1 MRKLGTLLGAIAL
14 TIGLLPTQAQALT
27 SPLPKIAV
35 IVLENTKRSDVVGKS
50 AAPFMN
56 ALIAQGKEFTD
67 YHGFSGSPHDY
78 RAMVAGQQTASKPI
92 SNNLFHQFD
101 AEGVSWVNL
110 EESMGGNCGVNP
122 KPNLVPGS
130 SDPLYDHGHDPAYQ
144 YKANTTCKANDRPLT
159 SDAQLQSLP
168 SFSYIVPNN
177 CGNAHTFPSG
187 GDCPAYFGTNHGS
200 SRINLADSWV
210 AHVVGR
216 DHRRRPVGH
225 GLRDVRREHGQHQ
238 AAALRGGGRPGDRR
252 WHQGRPALRPLLV
265 LRGHLAGVRARGH
278 GAEQR
283 RHRDAAAAIGDRCRR
298 PRGRHHDPACIRTD
312 EGAAS

>member
-1 MRKLGTLLGAIAL
+1 MRRFGTLLGAIAL
-14 TIGLLPTQAQALT
+14 AIGLLPMQAQALT

-35 IVLENTKRSDVVGKS
+35 IVLENTKRSAVVGKS

-56 ALIAQGKEFTD
+56 AMIAQGREFTD

-78 RAMVAGQQTASKPI
+78 KAMVAGQQTITKPI

-110 EESMGGNCGVNP
+110 EESMGANCGVNP
-122 KPNLVPGS
+122 KPNVVPGS
-130 SDPLYDHGHDPAYQ
+130 SDPLYDHGHDPAYA
-144 YKANTTCKANDRPLT
+144 YRANSSCKANDRPLT

-200 SRINLADSWV
+200 SRVNLADSWV
-210 AHVVGR
+210 AHVVG
-216 DHRRRPVGH
+216 VIT
-225 GLRDVRREHGQHQ
+225 
-238 AAALRGGGRPGDRR
+238 AADPSVTVFVTFDESTNSTN
-252 WHQGRPALRPLLV
+252 QLLY
-265 LRGHLAGVRARGH
+265 
-278 GAEQR
+278 
-283 RHRDAAAAIGDRCRR
+283 AAAIGPGIAGGTKDGHRYDHYSFCAGMWQEYGLAGT
-298 PRGRHHDPACIRTD
+298 PPNN
-312 EGAAS
+312 AATATPLPL

>member
-1 MRKLGTLLGAIAL
+1 M
-14 TIGLLPTQAQALT
+14 
-27 SPLPKIAV
+27 
-35 IVLENTKRSDVVGKS
+35 LENTKRSDIVGKN

-56 ALIAQGKEFTD
+56 AMLAQGKEFTD

-92 SNNLFHQFD
+92 SNNVFHQFD
-101 AEGVSWVNL
+101 VEGVSWVNL

-210 AHVVGR
+210 AHVVG
-216 DHRRRPVGH
+216 VIT
-225 GLRDVRREHGQHQ
+225 
-238 AAALRGGGRPGDRR
+238 AADPSVTVFVTFDESTSGTK
-252 WHQGRPALRPLLV
+252 QLLY
-265 LRGHLAGVRARGH
+265 
-278 GAEQR
+278 
-283 RHRDAAAAIGDRCRR
+283 AAAIGPGIAGGTKDGQHYDHYSFCAGIWQEYGLAGTA
-298 PRGRHHDPACIRTD
+298 PNS
-312 EGAAS
+312 AATATPLPL

>member
-1 MRKLGTLLGAIAL
+1 MRRFGTLLGAIAL
-14 TIGLLPTQAQALT
+14 AVGLLPTQAQALT

-35 IVLENTKRSDVVGKS
+35 IVLENTKRSDVVGKGV
-50 AAPFMN
+50 APFMN
-56 ALIAQGKEFTD
+56 ALIAQGREFTD

-78 RAMVAGQQTASKPI
+78 RAMVAGQQTASQPI

-101 AEGVSWVNL
+101 TEGVSWVNL

-210 AHVVGR
+210 AHVVGVITAADPSVR
-216 DHRRRPVGH
+216 VFVTFDESTGSTKQLVYAAEVGPGIAGGTKDGGHYDHYSFC
-225 GLRDVRREHGQHQ
+225 
-238 AAALRGGGRPGDRR
+238 AAIWQQYG
-252 WHQGRPALRPLLV
+252 
-265 LRGHLAGVRARGH
+265 LAGTAPNN
-278 GAEQR
+278 
-283 RHRDAAAAIGDRCRR
+283 AATAT
-298 PRGRHHDPACIRTD
+298 PLPL
-312 EGAAS
+312 

>member
-1 MRKLGTLLGAIAL
+1 MRRLGTLLGAIAL
-14 TIGLLPTQAQALT
+14 AIGLLPTQAQALT

-50 AAPFMN
+50 VAPFMN
-56 ALIAQGKEFTD
+56 AMIAQGKEFTD

-78 RAMVAGQQTASKPI
+78 RAMVAGQQTASKPV

-187 GDCPAYFGTNHGS
+187 GNCPAYFGTNHGS

-210 AHVVGR
+210 AHVVGVITAADPSVR
-216 DHRRRPVGH
+216 VFVTFDESTGSTKQLVYAAEVGPGIAGGTKDGRHYDHYSFC
-225 GLRDVRREHGQHQ
+225 
-238 AAALRGGGRPGDRR
+238 AAIWQEYG
-252 WHQGRPALRPLLV
+252 
-265 LRGHLAGVRARGH
+265 LAGTAPNN
-278 GAEQR
+278 
-283 RHRDAAAAIGDRCRR
+283 AATAT
-298 PRGRHHDPACIRTD
+298 PLPL
-312 EGAAS
+312 

>member
-1 MRKLGTLLGAIAL
+1 MRRLGTLLGAIAL
-14 TIGLLPTQAQALT
+14 AVGLLPTQAQALT

-50 AAPFMN
+50 VAPFMN

-78 RAMVAGQQTASKPI
+78 RAMVAGQQTASQPI

-101 AEGVSWVNL
+101 TEGVSWVNL

-210 AHVVGR
+210 AHVVGVITAADPSVR
-216 DHRRRPVGH
+216 VFVTFDESTGSTKQLVYAAEVGPGIAGGTKDGGHYDHYSFC
-225 GLRDVRREHGQHQ
+225 
-238 AAALRGGGRPGDRR
+238 AAIWQEYG
-252 WHQGRPALRPLLV
+252 
-265 LRGHLAGVRARGH
+265 LAGTAPNN
-278 GAEQR
+278 
-283 RHRDAAAAIGDRCRR
+283 AATAT
-298 PRGRHHDPACIRTD
+298 PLPL
-312 EGAAS
+312 